1 MDRESQFGFS
11 AEWGRPLS
19 FRVSLVPTVVAFLTI
34 AWISTGL
41 AEVEDIE
48 LTSSEILDEGSDQ
61 LSNPTA
67 HIEQTAFVDS
77 QIPGAVL
84 DFVPLDPS
92 MSGYFVN
99 DPRID
104 EAGDPS
110 YQPSGAS
117 YSYLYRPVLIS
128 TRSQIIL
135 PDVRGITRQR
145 PSCLVEST
153 SIDII
158 RCEAREGLYL
168 PSWALSQETGKDQY
182 SPEKISLARAA
193 NDGARA
199 IRAISI
205 GSIDLSAAYY
215 EIVFAQDSGIA
226 PMFEFNN
233 IGPKRFPGSFFENV
247 EPLPSSFF
255 DDALTG
261 PRVAGT
267 IPEAPLPTM
276 LLIGALGIA
285 LTRRKTKRHR
295 MTAFQAGLSLLQFRF
310 GLERASHCPKRPG
323 ASLSE

>member
-1 MDRESQFGFS
+1 
-11 AEWGRPLS
+11 LS

-41 AEVEDIE
+41 AEVEDIGPG
-48 LTSSEILDEGSDQ
+48 SSEILDEGSEQ
-61 LSNPTA
+61 LSNPTIN
-67 HIEQTAFVDS
+67 IEQTAFVDS
-77 QIPGAVL
+77 QIPGAVI
-84 DFVPLDPS
+84 DFERLDPS
-92 MSGYFVN
+92 MSGYFVI
-99 DPRID
+99 DPNID

-117 YSYLYRPVLIS
+117 YSYLYGPVLFS
-128 TRSQIIL
+128 TRSQIFL
-135 PDVRGITRQR
+135 PDLRGITRQR
-145 PSCLVEST
+145 PSCLAENT

-158 RCEAREGLYL
+158 RCEAREDLYL

-182 SPEKISLARAA
+182 SSEKLSLAGAA

-233 IGPKRFPGSFFENV
+233 SGAKRFPGSFFDNAD
-247 EPLPSSFF
+247 PLPGSFF
-255 DDALTG
+255 DDAFAG

-285 LTRRKTKRHR
+285 LTRRKTKLHR
-295 MTAFQAGLSLLQFRF
+295 TTAFRAGLSLLQFRF
-310 GLERASHCPKRPG
+310 GLERTSDCAKGPV
-323 ASLSE
+323 